1 MFGNRWEQSVFL
13 YSRNGDAK
21 VIIRNVIIGSRKRV
35 ELKISISSR
44 RDRYRNGADL
54 ISRTF
59 IMNERKELPFDRTS
73 FFAIL

>member
-21 VIIRNVIIGSRKRV
+21 VIIRNVIIGSRKRA

-44 RDRYRNGADL
+44 RDRNGADL

-59 IMNERKELPFDRTS
+59 IMNERKELSFDRTS

>member
-44 RDRYRNGADL
+44 RDRNGADL

-59 IMNERKELPFDRTS
+59 IMNERKELSFDRTS

>member
-1 MFGNRWEQSVFL
+1 MGTERVSLFEKR
-13 YSRNGDAK
+13 RDAK

-44 RDRYRNGADL
+44 RDRNGADL

-59 IMNERKELPFDRTS
+59 IMNERKELSFDRTS